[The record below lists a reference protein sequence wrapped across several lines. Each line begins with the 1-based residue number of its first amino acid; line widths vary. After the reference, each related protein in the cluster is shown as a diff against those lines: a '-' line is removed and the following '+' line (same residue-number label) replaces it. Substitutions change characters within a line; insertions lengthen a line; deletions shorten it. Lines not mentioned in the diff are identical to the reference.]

1 MLGSLWGFIMLL
13 NARTIFIAVLI
24 IQSSNLLISAD
35 QTQLH
40 ENAEL
45 TVLRGE
51 YQALISNANCYAMF
65 IQNALNNKKPE
76 DVKKQI
82 EIVLNLMQHH
92 QQLYTTKRLA
102 QLIVQQEQINR
113 EYAAANKTTNQE

>member
-1 MLGSLWGFIMLL
+1 M
-13 NARTIFIAVLI
+13 R
-24 IQSSNLLISAD
+24 D
-35 QTQLH
+35 
-40 ENAEL
+40 
-45 TVLRGE
+45 E

-113 EYAAANKTTNQE
+113 EYAAANKTTNQ